1 MAGLELIFSTVCNAT
16 FCGTIDDNPL
26 HDVKP
31 VRHQLENFV
40 NGTHLRIGTINY
52 YPESWVERTENGT
65 YIGRGAAFDLVHILQ
80 KKFNFTYEVVVPER
94 NMLYSDNRPLESLIG
109 LLGSNRIDLAAA
121 FIPIMKNS
129 DQFVTFSTVI
139 DECNWMMML
148 RRPKESAAG
157 SGLLAPFDENVWL
170 LTLAAVMIYGPCLT
184 LLTKLRSKLMPEE
197 EDYIR
202 LSPSFWFVYGAFI
215 KQGTSLSPSANTTRV
230 LFATWWLFIIL
241 LSAFYTANLTAFLTL
256 SKFTLDIETVQDL
269 YKKNYRWVAPEGGA
283 VENAVKNPDEVI
295 NFLLKTVTT
304 GRGRFLS
311 VRDTS
316 SFLTYVSEG
325 AVLVQPS
332 VTLQYLMYNDYLQKT
347 RLGVPE
353 AERCTFVVAP
363 GVFMTKRRAFAYQ
376 HKSKLKSLFN
386 PVIKRVIHSGI
397 LSHLSLRNLP
407 DTKICPLDLQSK
419 DRQLSNT
426 DLLMTYYIMITGLA
440 AALAVFLAEIC
451 LKRYIHP
458 KSDAIHP
465 RFRQKRPNKIEPA
478 IFDDNRP
485 PPYESLFGKT
495 KGESKKKF
503 INGREYWVIKKENGE
518 TRLIPVR
525 SPSALLYR

>member
-1 MAGLELIFSTVCNAT
+1 
-16 FCGTIDDNPL
+16 
-26 HDVKP
+26 
-31 VRHQLENFV
+31 
-40 NGTHLRIGTINY
+40 
-52 YPESWVERTENGT
+52 
-65 YIGRGAAFDLVHILQ
+65 
-80 KKFNFTYEVVVPER
+80 
-94 NMLYSDNRPLESLIG
+94 MLYSDDRPLESLIG
-109 LLGSNRIDLAAA
+109 LLASNRIDMAAA

-129 DQFVTFSTVI
+129 DQFVTFSTII
-139 DECNWMMML
+139 DESNWMMML

-202 LSPSFWFVYGAFI
+202 LSPSFWFVYGSFI

-347 RLGVPE
+347 RMGVPE
-353 AERCTFVVAP
+353 AERCTYVVAP

-386 PVIKRVIHSGI
+386 PVIKSVIHSGI
-397 LSHLSLRNLP
+397 LSHLSMRNLP

-426 DLLMTYYIMITGLA
+426 DLLMTYYIMMTGLA
-440 AALAVFLAEIC
+440 AALAVFLAEIS

-458 KSDAIHP
+458 KSDVIHP
-465 RFRQKRPNKIEPA
+465 RFRRKRPNKIEPA

-495 KGESKKKF
+495 KGQSKKKF